1 LTVDL
6 AGLEA
11 VGWGSQTGVLTV
23 DPSHRLLG
31 YELCTAA
38 GCRSE
43 ARVRDGLCEGCAKRR
58 RAGPASDIEAFRAIE
73 IDGAQWPGEQLCLV
87 FVHELQRD
95 EKTAAAK
102 RRGVRR
108 GRRTFRAGVAPPG
121 VRGLLGGRL

>member
-1 LTVDL
+1 VRALVAAASPAGGLSGLGARRGGLTVDL

-11 VGWGSQTGVLTV
+11 VGWDSQTGVLTV

-73 IDGAQWPGEQLCLV
+73 IDGAQG
-87 FVHELQRD
+87 
-95 EKTAAAK
+95 
-102 RRGVRR
+102 
-108 GRRTFRAGVAPPG
+108 
-121 VRGLLGGRL
+121 